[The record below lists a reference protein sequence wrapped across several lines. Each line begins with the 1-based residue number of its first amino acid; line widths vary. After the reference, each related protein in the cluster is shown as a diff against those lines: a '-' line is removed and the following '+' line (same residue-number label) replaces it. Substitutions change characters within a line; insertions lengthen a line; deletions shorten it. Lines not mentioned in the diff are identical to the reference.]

1 MTFGKH
7 KDEEISEL
15 PSGYLKWLMTIGHGE
30 FSPAAKD
37 ILLGRMI
44 LEHRFD
50 DEEMPDYLNC
60 AEEF

>member
-30 FSPAAKD
+30 VSPAAKD
-37 ILLGRMI
+37 VLLDRILL
-44 LEHRFD
+44 EHKFE
-50 DEEMPDYLNC
+50 DETVDYYGMD
-60 AEEF
+60 EF